1 MKPHELKKDT
11 KQEQKR
17 REKTKDD
24 KNTNKREKT
33 IKR

>member
-17 REKTKDD
+17 REKQ
-24 KNTNKREKT
+24 RT
-33 IKR
+33 IKIPTKEKRQ